1 MSRQTI
7 CIDFD
12 RTLHDMDNPVE
23 GRKMGGP
30 IPGSLA
36 AVRVLQHAGFDLVV
50 LTAQPNHK
58 YIYDWLRYYQY
69 PPMRVTSVKPPAVAY
84 IDDRAVRFESWGQTL
99 LALDEILELT

>member
-1 MSRQTI
+1 MSRPVV

-36 AVRVLQHAGFDLVV
+36 AVRVLQHAGMDLVV

-69 PPMRVTSVKPPAVAY
+69 PPMRVTNVKPVAQFY
-84 IDDRAVRFESWGQTL
+84 IDDRAIHFTDWAHTL
-99 LALDEILELT
+99 LEIDKRSHVE